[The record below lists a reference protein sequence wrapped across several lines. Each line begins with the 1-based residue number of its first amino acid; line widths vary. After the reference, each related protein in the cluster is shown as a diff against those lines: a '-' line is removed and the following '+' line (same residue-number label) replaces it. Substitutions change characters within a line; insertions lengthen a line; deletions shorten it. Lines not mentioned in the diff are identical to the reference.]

1 MGSHIFRAVY
11 LTLLIGSVLRCGGS
25 EQSETPKTEAD
36 FTTTIPKTGLEKD
49 LQQVFTLGPSNTL
62 QVIDETGDADYLPK
76 EGENLRE
83 ALVSPYSVAYRFV
96 NGACD
101 FNETVKF
108 KNAFPGYEEPV
119 WVREEPS
126 SGEGVNS
133 PSGKAVRYTFTNPP
147 AEYLGGGL
155 SFCVQ
160 FKTFLASGSQTS
172 TSTAATSGSSASA
185 GGTKP
190 DFSTQPNEQESQ
202 SHAPAPEDS
211 PGSPGQSEPSEKPI
225 QPESQ
230 QGETG
235 EGEDEDDGDDH
246 PQGDESSPEVRPD
259 IPDVGNPSLP
269 KPPDDSPQV
278 DQSQGSSNPD
288 GGSHHPSA
296 PESPEGETASGS
308 DATTEQEGSLTRRL
322 SDAQPEKASFLTIVV
337 HSATWS
343 LAGGMSTLLVFLL
356 AAAGT
361 LPSIC

>member
-83 ALVSPYSVAYRFV
+83 ALDTPYSVAYRFV

-108 KNAFPGYEEPV
+108 KNAFPGYEKPV
-119 WVREEPS
+119 WVSEESS

-147 AEYLGGGL
+147 AEYLDGGL

-202 SHAPAPEDS
+202 PHAPAPEDS
-211 PGSPGQSEPSEKPI
+211 PGSPDHSDPSEKPI

-230 QGETG
+230 QGTG
-235 EGEDEDDGDDH
+235 EGEDKDDVGDH
-246 PQGDESSPEVRPD
+246 QQGDESSPEARPE
-259 IPDVGNPSLP
+259 IPSVGNPSLP
-269 KPPDDSPQV
+269 QPPADSPQV

-288 GGSHHPSA
+288 GGSQHPA
-296 PESPEGETASGS
+296 EPESPGGEAASGN
-308 DATTEQEGSLTRRL
+308 DVTTEQQGSPTRRL
-322 SDAQPEKASFLTIVV
+322 SDAQPAKASFLTIVV

-343 LAGGMSTLLVFLL
+343 LAGGMSALSVFLL

>member
-11 LTLLIGSVLRCGGS
+11 LTLLIGSVLHCGGS

-83 ALVSPYSVAYRFV
+83 ALASPYSVAYRFV

-119 WVREEPS
+119 WVREGPS

-211 PGSPGQSEPSEKPI
+211 PGSPGQSEPSEKP
-225 QPESQ
+225 ESQ

-235 EGEDEDDGDDH
+235 EGEDEDDGDDR

-259 IPDVGNPSLP
+259 IPNVGNPSLP

-296 PESPEGETASGS
+296 PESPEGEMASGN
-308 DATTEQEGSLTRRL
+308 DVTTEQEGSLTRRL

-343 LAGGMSTLLVFLL
+343 LAGGMSALLVFLL